1 MKKTN
6 YKSVKDFLEKNF
18 DKDYLIEI
26 LTRELQYYIDDA
38 SDEIKNYDNY
48 TFREEQDEIYDFLY
62 SKIN

>member
-38 SDEIKNYDNY
+38 CDEIKNYDNY
-48 TFREEQDEIYDFLY
+48 TFREEQDEIYNFLY

>member
-1 MKKTN
+1 MEKTN

-38 SDEIKNYDNY
+38 SDEIKDYDNY
-48 TFREEQDEIYDFLY
+48 TFREEQDEIYNFLY

>member
-48 TFREEQDEIYDFLY
+48 TFREEQDEIYNFLY

>member
-48 TFREEQDEIYDFLY
+48 TFRKEQDEIYNFLY

>member
-1 MKKTN
+1 MNKTN

-48 TFREEQDEIYDFLY
+48 TFREEQDEIYNFLY